1 MMKRRLLP
9 AFAFAFAFAAVAVAV
24 AGQARAC
31 TGFAVN
37 VLQTSAT
44 SYSPAELTTNRL
56 TIKLSTAGPIDS
68 ACDTLTV
75 TVGPHDWDP
84 RPMVLQNG
92 TSELLGSDPGTP
104 NAVRVGRDLQLTPTA
119 VQQLVA
125 GQPIYLDIQDITAG
139 QFVRSGSY
147 VSLITVVA
155 GDRTQ
160 DLSLEAVVQPVILL
174 QGSSADGQED
184 IDLGVLEDGASG
196 ETSVFYRTNAEL
208 NISIESQNRGYL
220 VHERGVSFGQIAYLA
235 TFGGQALD
243 LTNPGAALS
252 FGFSQLGLQSQVI
265 AVTAP
270 SVPPAYAG
278 AYRDTLTISF
288 MPY

>member
-1 MMKRRLLP
+1 MMKRRLLLAS
-9 AFAFAFAFAAVAVAV
+9 AFAVAAGPAM
-24 AGQARAC
+24 AC
-31 TGFAVN
+31 TGFTVN

-44 SYSPAELTTNRL
+44 SYSPAELTTARL
-56 TIKLSTAGPIDS
+56 TVKLSTAGPVDT
-68 ACDTLTV
+68 ACEALTV

-104 NAVRVGRDLQLTPTA
+104 NAVRVGRNLQLTPTA

-125 GQPIYLDIQDITAG
+125 GQPVFLDIQDIAAG
-139 QFVRSGSY
+139 QFVRSGPY
-147 VSLITVVA
+147 QSLITVVA
-155 GDRTQ
+155 GDQSQ

-196 ETSVFYRTNAEL
+196 ETSVFYRTNADL
-208 NISIESQNRGYL
+208 NISIESQSRGYL
-220 VHERGVSFGQIAYLA
+220 VHERGAAFGQINYLA

-252 FGFSQLGLQSQVI
+252 FGFSQLGLQSQLI
-265 AVTAP
+265 AVTVP